1 LVGCAAG
8 KSVPLVIAI
17 PKADKL
23 RDFYGEIEEV
33 VRDRT
38 FRSTFDIPDFLLKR
52 DGAGM
57 GTILVAHDG
66 RGISAKEDVFL
77 ISSAVSTG
85 EGHPLLLNEAGV
97 EATSTGVDTL
107 GVPVMV
113 NTTLPLAR
121 ICERVLERRATKGA

>member
-1 LVGCAAG
+1 
-8 KSVPLVIAI
+8 VIAI
-17 PKADKL
+17 SKADKL
-23 RDFYGEIEEV
+23 KEFYGEVEQS
-33 VRDRT
+33 VRERT
-38 FRSTFDIPDFLLKR
+38 FRSTFDPVDFLLRR

-57 GTILVAHDG
+57 GTILVAQEG

-85 EGHPLLLNEAGV
+85 EGHPLFIGESGDEAPSSGTV
-97 EATSTGVDTL
+97 TM

-121 ICERVLERRATKGA
+121 ACERILERRATKGT